1 METKDNK
8 ENKDGL
14 LDAIKNVL
22 REKDAQKSTPIFVS
36 LLVIGVFIKLT
47 LSYGLNSTDGS
58 TGEANALIWGYGI
71 TVFSLLGIIFVNI
84 KKGSDDWNALQRLP
98 WALLLTIVLLMWM
111 IALNVKYF
119 TAINKKAVPPEYFL
133 WSYYSSI
140 LVICLIF
147 FAVIQYLQKGTGNEQ
162 LATYTAIF
170 AFFNVLLVGIQ
181 QIVLDCFYVDG

>member
-1 METKDNK
+1 MEK
-8 ENKDGL
+8 EPKDGL
-14 LDAIKNVL
+14 LDAIKDVL

-36 LLVIGVFIKLT
+36 LLVIGVFVKMT
-47 LSYGLNSTDGS
+47 LAYGLTSEDGS

-71 TVFSLLGIIFVNI
+71 AVFSLLGIIFVNI
-84 KKGSDDWNALQRLP
+84 KKGSDDWNSLQRLP
-98 WALLLTIVLLMWM
+98 WALLLTLVLMMWM

-147 FAVIQYLQKGTGNEQ
+147 FSVIQYLQKGPGNAQ
-162 LATYTAIF
+162 LSSYTSIF

>member
-1 METKDNK
+1 MEKQPK
-8 ENKDGL
+8 EGL
-14 LDAIKNVL
+14 LDAIKEVL
-22 REKDAQKSTPIFVS
+22 REKDAHKSTPIFVS
-36 LLVIGVFIKLT
+36 LLVIGVFIKMT

-71 TVFSLLGIIFVNI
+71 AVFSLLGIIFVNI
-84 KKGSDDWNALQRLP
+84 KKGSNDWVALQSLP
-98 WALLLTIVLLMWM
+98 WALLLTIVLMMWA
-111 IALNVKYF
+111 IWINVQYF

-147 FAVIQYLQKGTGNEQ
+147 FSVIQYLQKGPGNQQ
-162 LATYTAIF
+162 LSSYTAIF
-170 AFFNVLLVGIQ
+170 AFFNVLLMGIQ